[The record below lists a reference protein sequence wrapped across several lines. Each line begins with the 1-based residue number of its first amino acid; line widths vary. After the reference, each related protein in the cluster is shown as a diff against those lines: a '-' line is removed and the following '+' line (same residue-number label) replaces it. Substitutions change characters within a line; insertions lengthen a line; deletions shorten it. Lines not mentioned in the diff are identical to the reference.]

1 MTGESYRVVVNDEVT
16 NAFTARDP
24 EGPKMVVKES
34 PVEGVELLILESFPP
49 QYRLKVLSALPLG
62 SSCSKFNG
70 YDISRPFAN
79 TIHITVTHLE
89 VAQTNVPCTRD
100 RPVVET
106 DISLGKDFK
115 SGEEYTVRVNDHTET
130 FTAQ

>member
-1 MTGESYRVVVNDEVT
+1 MT

-24 EGPKMVVKES
+24 EGVKMVVKES
-34 PVEGVELLILESFPP
+34 PIEGVEVVILESFPA

-62 SSCSKFNG
+62 SRCSQFNG
-70 YDISRPFAN
+70 YDISRPFGN
-79 TIHITVTHLE
+79 TVHVIVTHLE
-89 VAQTNVPCTRD
+89 VAETNVPCTRD

-106 DISLGKDFK
+106 EISLGKDFT
-115 SGEEYTVRVNDHTET
+115 SGEEYAVKVNDQTET